1 MIQKMKDELH
11 QAKTDYRARMKDD
24 PAVLAAMQQL
34 GEHLFELFDKGASV
48 TTLCEY
54 VGTKNRR
61 TVTEWME
68 STGRLVPRGVH
79 RKSHTGVTVVPPI
92 QTATDP
98 DNTAATDPDTDP
110 RADYWSKTVREHALK
125 NQDGTLLDVQ
135 DVPPWAWSPK
145 NPAAPKN
152 PWSGFA
158 RWGNDGLLLEGTQ
171 PNPLQGEYV
180 THNRAVRGL
189 FE

>member
-34 GEHLFELFDKGASV
+34 GEHLFDLFDKGASV

-68 STGRLVPRGVH
+68 STGRLVPPGVH
-79 RKSHTGVTVVPPI
+79 RKSHTGAAVVPPI

-98 DNTAATDPDTDP
+98 TDPTDPDP
-110 RADYWSKTVREHALK
+110 RAEYWGKTVREHALK
-125 NQDGTLLDVQ
+125 NQDGVLLDVQ

-171 PNPLQGEYV
+171 PSPLQGEYV

>member
-79 RKSHTGVTVVPPI
+79 RKSRTGVTVVPPI

-98 DNTAATDPDTDP
+98 DSTTDP
-110 RADYWSKTVREHALK
+110 RAEYWSKTVREHALK
-125 NQDGTLLDVQ
+125 N
-135 DVPPWAWSPK
+135 
-145 NPAAPKN
+145 PAAPKD
-152 PWSGFA
+152 PWSGFLT
-158 RWGNDGLLLEGTQ
+158 D
-171 PNPLQGEYV
+171 NPFIQLYDLVNGSLMGALG
-180 THNRAVRGL
+180 R
-189 FE
+189 